1 MVTLIA
7 PFSSSQNGTRPV
19 FGVNDLPCHPS
30 LFQNTGGYA
39 SRVKAPHS
47 VVRPSYIK
55 YGTRPV
61 VGVPIMCPVVPPSS
75 KVREMFCFGSWGPV
89 VRSLGSQHVLGAHP
103 LVEVLRLEEA
113 QLDGALLERGA
124 FLVRRLGNLGRL
136 VVADVRVQRRH
147 QHERLVEQLGDATAP
162 PGIPSLRR
170 LLPPKRPDVPDSPV
184 GHDADDAV
192 VGEGDAGVREEAHRA
207 QDVGHYEGLEDVEL
221 KVAVAAAHCHRHVVA
236 HHLGRHHGY
245 RLALRR
251 VHLACVEGEGVLV
264 WKIRLDFFFLTGHDA
279 AAGLVLGQR
288 ELPESTPRSRAEEA
302 DVVGDLHEAAG
313 DDVQGPG
320 HLHHGVV
327 RRQGL
332 KLVGPQCLTHFL
344 TCELGHFLGNLFGKS
359 NPRVES
365 RAHCSA
371 TWDTTIVFPTCCK
384 VVETRQ
390 SDLDPLDAIL
400 NLSSVAT
407 KLLPQRQRHCIL
419 PRKRRDVPTCLGV
432 GPANLDDV
440 LKLLGFLAQGV
451 QKMLEGRQQPCVDLH
466 GNRNVHGCR
475 VCVVGALS

>member
-1 MVTLIA
+1 
-7 PFSSSQNGTRPV
+7 
-19 FGVNDLPCHPS
+19 
-30 LFQNTGGYA
+30 
-39 SRVKAPHS
+39 
-47 VVRPSYIK
+47 
-55 YGTRPV
+55 
-61 VGVPIMCPVVPPSS
+61 
-75 KVREMFCFGSWGPV
+75 MFRFESWGPV
-89 VRSLGSQHVLGAHP
+89 VLSLGSQHVLGAHP

-147 QHERLVEQLGDATAP
+147 QHERLVEQLGDAF
-162 PGIPSLRR
+162 
-170 LLPPKRPDVPDSPV
+170 PV

-192 VGEGDAGVREEAHRA
+192 VGEGDAGVREEAYRA
-207 QDVGHYEGLEDVEL
+207 QDVGHHEGLEDVEL
-221 KVAVAAAHCHRHVVA
+221 KVAVAAAHCHRHMVA
-236 HHLGRHHGY
+236 HHLGRHHGH

-251 VHLACVEGEGVLV
+251 VHFA
-264 WKIRLDFFFLTGHDA
+264 GHDA

-288 ELPESTPRSRAEEA
+288 ELPESTPGSRAEEA

-313 DDVQGPG
+313 NDIQGPG

-332 KLVGPQCLTHFL
+332 KLVGCRHKGKS
-344 TCELGHFLGNLFGKS
+344 CELGHFLGNLLGKS

-371 TWDTTIVFPTCCK
+371 TCCK

-390 SDLDPLDAIL
+390 GDLDPLDAVL

-419 PRKRRDVPTCLGV
+419 GV

-440 LKLLGFLAQGV
+440 LELLGLLAQGV

-475 VCVVGALS
+475 VRVVGALALVDVVVGVDGALAAQLAAEDLDGPVGDHLVHVHVRLGARARLPDHQREVRLQGAVNHLVCRL